1 MSSGASVN
9 PSRRA
14 QKADQ
19 RTQLYARATSAPDE
33 LRQNRVL
40 ALLEE
45 KKRKREGEAR
55 RAAGLPPLPPLQ
67 PPKRE
72 EPPLELAKQVAPPP
86 AADAGSSDDESRR
99 KKQKREKVRAHQART
114 LVAPRAPLH
123 RGRLASPVPACARC
137 GHAPAAAR
145 PSNRRMIE
153 QRCALAPQKAK
164 KERKERKEKKKR
176 ERESSSDSDSDSDSE
191 DEAEKKHREEKHE
204 KKKKHKKAR
213 RPPHATT
220 LCLLCAPGPARASR
234 RPPAW
239 PVIEQ
244 GLLPPGHCLALA
256 WPLLSE
262 SFDATPPAQ
271 EKKEKKKRHRDEGSD
286 GHSSDDEDK
295 DESKKP
301 KGGD

>member
-99 KKQKREKVRAHQART
+99 KKQKREKVRAHQARIWS
-114 LVAPRAPLH
+114 R
-123 RGRLASPVPACARC
+123 RGRLSTEAAWPARLCPPVPA
-137 GHAPAAAR
+137 AAMLQL
-145 PSNRRMIE
+145 RR
-153 QRCALAPQKAK
+153 
-164 KERKERKEKKKR
+164 
-176 ERESSSDSDSDSDSE
+176 
-191 DEAEKKHREEKHE
+191 
-204 KKKKHKKAR
+204 
-213 RPPHATT
+213 
-220 LCLLCAPGPARASR
+220 GPRTVA
-234 RPPAW
+234 
-239 PVIEQ
+239 
-244 GLLPPGHCLALA
+244 
-256 WPLLSE
+256 
-262 SFDATPPAQ
+262 
-271 EKKEKKKRHRDEGSD
+271 
-286 GHSSDDEDK
+286 
-295 DESKKP
+295 
-301 KGGD
+301 